1 MSSLRQ
7 RVITS
12 VFFVLVMLGGVFG
25 GSIPFI
31 LLFFVIQVLCSLEF
45 FKMVLPLETKKDTL
59 RYRIAVAFSLAPTLF
74 AIYYF
79 QVHPEFTNLWYWHF
93 AWVFYMAFLLF
104 MMLELFL
111 EGERPF
117 INLAFILLG
126 IVYMGIPFAFLQFIA
141 FRTGEYAMTTIIS
154 LLVMNW
160 LNDTTAYLVGSR
172 LGKTKIMPRIS
183 PQKSW
188 EGTLSGIGITLVV
201 GLICYLIIG
210 GYSFV
215 QWMILAFLVSIL
227 GFLGDL
233 IESMLKR
240 TVGIKD
246 SGGIL
251 PGHGGMLD
259 RFDGFIF
266 MLPFVAGYLYFIN

>member
-1 MSSLRQ
+1 
-7 RVITS
+7 
-12 VFFVLVMLGGVFG
+12 
-25 GSIPFI
+25 
-31 LLFFVIQVLCSLEF
+31 
-45 FKMVLPLETKKDTL
+45 MVLPMITRRDRL
-59 RYRIAVAFSLAPTLF
+59 RFGIALAFSLAPTLF
-74 AIYYF
+74 AVFYF
-79 QVHPEFTNLWYWHF
+79 QTSPDFSSLWYWHF
-93 AWVFYMAFLLF
+93 AWVFFMAFLLF

-117 INLAFILLG
+117 ANLAFLLLG
-126 IVYMGIPFAFLQFIA
+126 IVYIGIPFAFLQFIA
-141 FRTGEYAMTTIIS
+141 FWKGEFAMSMILA

-160 LNDTTAYLVGSR
+160 LNDTAAYLIGSR
-172 LGKTKIMPRIS
+172 LGKHKILPRIS

-188 EGTLSGIGITLVV
+188 EGTLSGIGVTAMIGSICFLLLGQYSLAQWICLAVLVAV
-201 GLICYLIIG
+201 
-210 GYSFV
+210 
-215 QWMILAFLVSIL
+215 L

-266 MLPFVAGYLYFIN
+266 MLPFVAGYLYFLG